1 MQFRWIFLFCLGCMF
16 NMGVSTIERVAEV
29 GVMGQ
34 GILVDPARTFW
45 MAVIVVVVDPPRRL
59 LKRLSFMHL
68 SY

>member
-1 MQFRWIFLFCLGCMF
+1 MF
-16 NMGVSTIERVAEV
+16 NMGVSTIGRVAVV